1 MNLDFESQ
9 FNCAIKQVKEKG
21 KVYAQKKSDSWLRQ
35 GLTSS
40 VLASVIKSLP
50 EKLTDKKSEYSAKD
64 SNVYRNHVAVTA
76 EAIREEI
83 ESKVEYEAANFEFE
97 KLRSLCSLEKKILK
111 EIEG

>member
-9 FNCAIKQVKEKG
+9 FNQAIKEIKRTG
-21 KVYAQKKSDSWLRQ
+21 KIYAQKKRDSWLRQ

-50 EKLTDKKSEYSAKD
+50 GGLSDKKSEYAAKN
-64 SNVYRNHVAVTA
+64 SQEYRDHLEKTA
-76 EAIREEI
+76 DGIKEEI
-83 ESKVEYEAANFEFE
+83 ESKVEYESANFEFE

-111 EIEG
+111 EIE

>member
-1 MNLDFESQ
+1 MNHDFESQ
-9 FNCAIKQVKEKG
+9 FNHAIKDVAIKG
-21 KVYAQKKSDSWLRQ
+21 RIYAQKKRDSWLRQ

-50 EKLTDKKSEYSAKD
+50 EKLSDKKSEYVAKD
-64 SNVYRNHVAVTA
+64 SETYRNHLHTTA
-76 EAIREEI
+76 DAIKEEI

-111 EIEG
+111 EIE